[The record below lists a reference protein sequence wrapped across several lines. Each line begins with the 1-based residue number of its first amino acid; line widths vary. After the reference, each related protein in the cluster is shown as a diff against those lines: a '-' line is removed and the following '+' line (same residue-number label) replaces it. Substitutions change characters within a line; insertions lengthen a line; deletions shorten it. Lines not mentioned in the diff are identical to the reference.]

1 MKVVPSKTLKD
12 KRLKKIM
19 GEDYHLEPALREI
32 LSRFEGVQRV
42 EDMDNG
48 RPVEWENLE
57 SERERKI
64 AMVHF
69 WKGVDRARQWRED
82 GVL

>member
-19 GEDYHLEPALREI
+19 GEDYHLEPALRTV
-32 LSRFEGVQRV
+32 LGKVEGVQRV

-69 WKGVDRARQWRED
+69 WKGVDRAIQWQKE